1 MKLHFGCDIHSTG
14 VADGGSALL
23 RIIAIAAV
31 VMLHIGSYFRVPA
44 EASDC
49 AALFSVVTGCCFWA
63 VPAFIVLSGYHTLPR
78 LEQSG
83 ALEYCR
89 RRIGGVIIQ
98 ALFWGVLFTIVGC
111 VHGHVAVLD
120 LVGRWLRC
128 IPCFHLWFVFMLL
141 GLYVMAPL
149 CWRAAKS
156 PAGVVAVLCLQFA
169 VSLNPGMWDA
179 DPWRYPILIS
189 IPYAAMFA
197 IGGIIARKGI
207 SPFVGRCSIM
217 LSAAY
222 FCFMV
227 CMSAFGGRDI
237 GYPFFHYLGFAGVW
251 GGVSVTVAFLY
262 LGRTI
267 PDGAAAALFRISRL
281 VFGVYLVHPLF
292 MTFFCKVVPPSLWG
306 VVMVRLAI
314 WMAVFVAS
322 FAFAALCRSL
332 PYLRRIV

>member
-111 VHGHVAVLD
+111 VHGHVAILD

-128 IPCFHLWFVFMLL
+128 IPCFHL
-141 GLYVMAPL
+141 
-149 CWRAAKS
+149 
-156 PAGVVAVLCLQFA
+156 
-169 VSLNPGMWDA
+169 
-179 DPWRYPILIS
+179 
-189 IPYAAMFA
+189 
-197 IGGIIARKGI
+197 
-207 SPFVGRCSIM
+207 
-217 LSAAY
+217 
-222 FCFMV
+222 
-227 CMSAFGGRDI
+227 
-237 GYPFFHYLGFAGVW
+237 
-251 GGVSVTVAFLY
+251 
-262 LGRTI
+262 
-267 PDGAAAALFRISRL
+267 
-281 VFGVYLVHPLF
+281 
-292 MTFFCKVVPPSLWG
+292 
-306 VVMVRLAI
+306 
-314 WMAVFVAS
+314 
-322 FAFAALCRSL
+322 
-332 PYLRRIV
+332 

>member
-1 MKLHFGCDIHSTG
+1 MKLQFGSYIHSPV

-23 RIIAIAAV
+23 RIVAVAAV

-44 EASDC
+44 EASAC
-49 AALFSVVTGCCFWA
+49 GSLFSIVTGCCFWA

-89 RRIGGVIIQ
+89 RRIGGVIVQ
-98 ALFWGVLFTIVGC
+98 ALFWGVLFTVVGC
-111 VHGHVAVLD
+111 VHGHVAILD
-120 LVGRWLRC
+120 LAGKWLRC
-128 IPCFHLWFVFMLL
+128 IPFFHLWFVFMLL

-149 CWRAAKS
+149 CWFAAKS
-156 PAGVVAVLCLQFA
+156 SVGVFAVLCLQIA
-169 VSLNPGMWDA
+169 VSLNPQMWDA
-179 DPWRYPILIS
+179 DPWRCPILIS
-189 IPYAAMFA
+189 MPYAAMFA

-207 SPFVGRCSIM
+207 STFVGRCSIV

-222 FCFMV
+222 LCFMICV
-227 CMSAFGGRDI
+227 SVFGGKDI

-262 LGRTI
+262 LGRGI
-267 PDGAAAALFRISRL
+267 PDGAAAVLFRISRL

-306 VVMVRLAI
+306 AVTVRLAI

-322 FAFAALCRSL
+322 FVFAALCRRL